1 MSKDFSKGAAW
12 IRGDIV
18 PIHEAKIGVT
28 DWALTHSDV
37 TYDVVPVWNRAF
49 FRLGDYLDRF
59 EASMAACHM
68 DVGMDRAAIETTLHD
83 MVAGSGLDAAY
94 VAMVAARGVPIIPGS
109 RDPRDCANHFY
120 AWCVPYVHVVK
131 PEIAEAGVA
140 VMLPDTVRRIP
151 EDSVNPLVKNYH
163 WGDFTQGLFAAKAA
177 GFETVLL
184 PDHAGNVTEGPGFN
198 VFALKGN
205 RVITPARGVLH
216 GITRRTVLEL
226 AEAQGFS
233 VEERTLPVAELME
246 ADEVFLSSSGGG
258 VIPVARINDRQFSN
272 GAAGAQALRL
282 RQAYWALMQDS
293 RYLTKVK
300 SAV

>member
-1 MSKDFSKGAAW
+1 MSKDFSRGAAW
-12 IRGDIV
+12 IGGEVV
-18 PIHEAKIGVT
+18 PIQEAKIGVT
-28 DWALTHSDV
+28 DWALTHSDA

-49 FRLGDYLDRF
+49 FRLPDYLDRF
-59 EASMAACHM
+59 EASMTACHM
-68 DVGMDRAAIETTLHD
+68 DVGMDRDAIIQALHD
-83 MVAGSGLDAAY
+83 MVAASGLAAAY
-94 VAMVAARGVPIIPGS
+94 VAMVAARGVPVIPGS

-131 PEIAEAGVA
+131 PELAEAGVP
-140 VMLPDTVRRIP
+140 VLLSESVRRIP

-198 VFALKGN
+198 VFALKGD

-226 AEAQGFS
+226 AEAQGFD
-233 VEERTLPVAELME
+233 VEERALPVAELME

-258 VIPVARINDRQFSN
+258 VIPVARINDRRFCN
-272 GAAGAQALRL
+272 GAAGPQALKL
-282 RQAYWALMQDS
+282 RAAYWALMEDGS
-293 RYLTKVK
+293 YLTPVEG
-300 SAV
+300 AM